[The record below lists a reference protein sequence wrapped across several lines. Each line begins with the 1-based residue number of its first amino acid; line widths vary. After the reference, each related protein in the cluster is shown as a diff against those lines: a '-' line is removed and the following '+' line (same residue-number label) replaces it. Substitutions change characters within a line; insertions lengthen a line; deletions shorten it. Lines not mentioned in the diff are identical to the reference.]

1 MSQQTSHYVQDLW
14 TLTKPRVCTLAVF
27 CALIGML
34 LARPV
39 LPPLSLVINAS
50 LGIWLLAAGSFAFNC
65 VLESKY
71 DAHMRRTRHRATALG
86 RISSLHVVLFGLGLV
101 MSGALVL
108 AYFVNSTTLYL
119 TLATFIGYAFIYTL
133 LLKPYTPQ
141 NIVIGGASGAM
152 PPALGWAAVT
162 QTVGAEAW
170 LLVLI
175 IFLWTPPHFWALALY
190 RKQDYIDSGLP
201 MLPVT
206 HGDDVTRLHI
216 WLYSLGLFAASL
228 LPFVLGM
235 SNSIY
240 LVGALFLGV
249 WYCRDCYRLWKNY
262 SEPRARQSFKNS
274 IIYLS
279 GLFGSLLIDHF
290 IYTIWLLK

>member
-1 MSQQTSHYVQDLW
+1 MTQHKPSKLRDFW
-14 TLTKPRVCTLAVF
+14 ILTKPRVCALAVF

-39 LPPLSLVINAS
+39 LPSLNLIISAS

-65 VLESKY
+65 VLEAKY
-71 DAHMRRTRHRATALG
+71 DSKMKRTQHRATALG
-86 RISSLHVVLFGLGLV
+86 QLSVGSVVLFGLGLV
-101 MSGALVL
+101 LAGSLVL
-108 AYFVNSTTLYL
+108 GCFVNLITLYL

-190 RKQDYIDSGLP
+190 RKQDYIESGLP
-201 MLPVT
+201 MLPIT
-206 HGDDVTRLHI
+206 HGDNVTRLHI
-216 WLYSLGLFAASL
+216 WLYSLGLFAAGL
-228 LPFVLGM
+228 LPFILSMSSFIYLFGAVVLG
-235 SNSIY
+235 
-240 LVGALFLGV
+240 A
-249 WYCRDCYRLWKNY
+249 WYCHDCYGLWKHY
-262 SEPRARQSFKNS
+262 SPERARRSFKNS
-274 IIYLS
+274 IVYLS
-279 GLFGSLLIDHF
+279 SLFACLLVDHF
-290 IYTIWLLK
+290 VYNV